1 MIGAVRSDPAMAV
14 VAVVTVVALVLA
26 ARHGRT
32 WWHRH
37 TGDHHPARTGRLVT
51 AGAALLGLGGLT
63 LGMAL
68 GGSPTSSPRARDLL
82 AESGEAPGSQVL
94 GGPVPSI
101 PDTGPVTDTAGS

>member
-37 TGDHHPARTGRLVT
+37 TGDHHPARAGRLVT

-63 LGMAL
+63 VGMAL
-68 GGSPTSSPRARDLL
+68 GGSPASSPSAGDFL
-82 AESGEAPGSQVL
+82 AESREAPGSQVL